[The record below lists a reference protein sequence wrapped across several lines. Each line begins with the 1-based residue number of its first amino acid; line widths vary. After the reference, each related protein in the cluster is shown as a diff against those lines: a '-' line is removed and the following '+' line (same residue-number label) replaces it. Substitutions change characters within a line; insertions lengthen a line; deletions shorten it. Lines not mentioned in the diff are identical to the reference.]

1 MKIKHSEQEEE
12 DGINVMKISLE
23 IVQGLYVNSDRQPF
37 HHSWS
42 LKKVFV
48 DRWRLEFRK
57 LIH

>member
-42 LKKVFV
+42 LKKAFV
-48 DRWRLEFRK
+48 EED
-57 LIH
+57 